1 MSKGFPV
8 RNTTRKQPLCSAY
21 SFALKVKMTHSQ
33 QRNINKLKR
42 DTDSSDVPSFQRFI
56 DDHPKLLVL
65 TGAGISTGSGIPSY
79 RDKTGKWLRREPV
92 QNQEFDRQAL
102 VRQRYW
108 ARSILGWD
116 LISKASPTAGHYALT
131 RWQEAGR
138 ISSLVTQNVDGLHRR
153 AKTRESIDLHG
164 RIDQVHCI
172 ECKTLYWREALQGE
186 LISNNPELW
195 EYARTSGVDAGP
207 DGDANIDDWE
217 MDKVVVPSCPKCA
230 GVLKPNVVFFG
241 GSVPVARVQSAK
253 TSLKQSDALLV
264 IGSSLMVF
272 SGYRFCK
279 YAKAMNIPI
288 AVINQ
293 GVTRADDLL
302 TIKLDMD
309 IQNAMSQLKV

>member
-1 MSKGFPV
+1 MNRSEQV
-8 RNTTRKQPLCSAY
+8 T
-21 SFALKVKMTHSQ
+21 LKK
-33 QRNINKLKR
+33 NE
-42 DTDSSDVPSFQRFI
+42 SSSVPGDIASFQNFMNE
-56 DDHPKLLVL
+56 HPKLLVL

-79 RDKTGKWLRREPV
+79 RDKTGKWLRKDPI
-92 QNQEFDRQAL
+92 QNQEFDQQAL

-108 ARSILGWD
+108 ARSILGWA
-116 LISKASPTAGHYALT
+116 LVSKAMPTAGHFALT

-153 AKTRESIDLHG
+153 AKTRGSIDLHG
-164 RIDQVHCI
+164 RIDQVHCV
-172 ECKTLYWREALQGE
+172 ECKTLYWREALQDE
-186 LISNNPELW
+186 LIRNNPELW
-195 EYARTSGVDAGP
+195 NYAQTNGIDAGP

-217 MDKVVVPSCPKCA
+217 MDKVVVPSCHHCG

-241 GSVPVARVQSAK
+241 GNVPTARVQSTK
-253 TSLKQSDALLV
+253 TALKQSDALLV

-279 YAKAMNIPI
+279 YAADLNIPI

-309 IQNAMSQLKV
+309 IQDAIAQLKV

>member
-1 MSKGFPV
+1 MNHSEQV
-8 RNTTRKQPLCSAY
+8 NLQNIESSA
-21 SFALKVKMTHSQ
+21 V
-33 QRNINKLKR
+33 
-42 DTDSSDVPSFQRFI
+42 SSELASFQSFL

-79 RDKTGKWLRREPV
+79 RDKTGKWLRRTPI

-116 LISKASPTAGHYALT
+116 LVSKASPTAGHCALT
-131 RWQEAGR
+131 RWQKAGR
-138 ISSLVTQNVDGLHRR
+138 ISSLVTQNVDGLHRQ
-153 AKTRESIDLHG
+153 AKTRGSIDLHG
-164 RIDQVHCI
+164 RIDQVHCM
-172 ECKTLYWREALQGE
+172 ECKALYWRDELQGE

-195 EYARTSGVDAGP
+195 EYARSSGVDAGP
-207 DGDANIDDWE
+207 DGDANIDDWDME
-217 MDKVVVPSCPKCA
+217 KVVVPSCQKCS

-241 GSVPVARVQSAK
+241 GNVPAARVQSAK
-253 TSLKQSDALLV
+253 ASLKQSDALLV

-279 YAKAMNIPI
+279 YAKDLDIPI

-293 GVTRADDLL
+293 GMTRADDLL

-309 IQNAMSQLKV
+309 IQRAMALLKA